1 MLTTLRSLFTLRR
14 DERWLALVL
23 LAPLVALQAL
33 MVYKF
38 SCLFAHPTDASWVQF
53 MRNFRMSG
61 FDPTTYAVVLHWYQG
76 YDILRHPLL
85 ALFVWPLSMLNA
97 GLSALMGTNCVQLV
111 VGVVLIASAFYALL
125 WLWRTLR
132 FVVGVGR
139 CTAWLLTLLF
149 MGFGMIA
156 VTVCVPDHFCLSLT
170 LLSLTLYVSGL
181 KLKQGTRYSAWQAI
195 VLFVLTA
202 GVTLSN
208 GIIVLLA
215 IAITN
220 GRAAFRPHFFLGA
233 LVLPACLMLAAGMG
247 QRMMQQR
254 KVSLSAPVAQQM
266 KWTRHDVSRADVLI
280 ENFLGE
286 SLQLHRRHILGDVL
300 SGRPIIVRYSWTAQ
314 YVAEAIIVLLALA
327 GAWVGRRQR
336 FQWLLMAVLGFNVL
350 LHIVLGFAIDEV
362 HIMAAHWALVLPLSM
377 GWLLRSDLWQGSTE
391 GRCRAMLWR
400 FKALQGAGVLLL
412 VVLVAYL
419 WMYHG
424 TLLYRYLTR
433 PLVA

>member
-1 MLTTLRSLFTLRR
+1 MLQTLRSLSTLRR
-14 DERWLALVL
+14 DERWLALVIL
-23 LAPLVALQAL
+23 LPLVALQAL
-33 MVYKF
+33 MLYKF
-38 SCLFAHPTDASWVQF
+38 SCLFAHPTDASWGQF

-85 ALFVWPLSMLNA
+85 AFFVWPLSVLNM
-97 GLSALMGTNCVQLV
+97 GLSAIVGTNCVQLI
-111 VGVVLIASAFYALL
+111 VGLVLIVSAFYALL

-156 VTVCVPDHFCLSLT
+156 VAMCVPDHFCLSLP
-170 LLSLTLYVSGL
+170 LLSLTLYVSGM
-181 KLKQGTRYSAWQAI
+181 KMKRGARYSAWQAI
-195 VLFVLTA
+195 VLFTLTA

-208 GIIVLLA
+208 GIVVLLA
-215 IAITN
+215 VALTN
-220 GRAAFRPHFFLGA
+220 GRAAFRPRFFLCA
-233 LVLPACLMLAAGMG
+233 LVLPALLMLAVGMG
-247 QRMMQQR
+247 ERMLQQS
-254 KVSLSAPVAQQM
+254 KASISAPVAQQM
-266 KWTRHDVSRADVLI
+266 KWTRQDVSRADVLV

-300 SGRPIIVRYSWTAQ
+300 SGRPIIVRYSWAAQ
-314 YVAEAIIVLLALA
+314 YVAEAVIVLLAVA

-336 FQWLLMAVLGFNVL
+336 FQWLLMGVLGFNVL
-350 LHIVLGFAIDEV
+350 LHMVLGFAIDEV

-377 GWLLRSDLWQGSTE
+377 GWLLISDLWQGSTE
-391 GRCRAMLWR
+391 TCRPTARWG
-400 FKALQGAGVLLL
+400 FKALVGVVL
-412 VVLVAYL
+412 VLVAYL

-424 TLLYRYLTR
+424 TLLYRYLTW
-433 PLVA
+433 PLVG

>member
-33 MVYKF
+33 MLHKF
-38 SCLFAHPTDASWVQF
+38 SCLFAHPTDASWMQF
-53 MRNFRMSG
+53 MHNFRMSG

-156 VTVCVPDHFCLSLT
+156 VTVCVPDHFCLSLP

-208 GIIVLLA
+208 GIVVLLA

-220 GRAAFRPHFFLGA
+220 GRAVFRPRFFFGA

-254 KVSLSAPVAQQM
+254 KVSLSGTRGAANEVDTPRCEPCRCADRKLLGRESAAAPPPY
-266 KWTRHDVSRADVLI
+266 L
-280 ENFLGE
+280 
-286 SLQLHRRHILGDVL
+286 
-300 SGRPIIVRYSWTAQ
+300 
-314 YVAEAIIVLLALA
+314 
-327 GAWVGRRQR
+327 GRR
-336 FQWLLMAVLGFNVL
+336 AVGPPHHCALFVDGTVCGRSRHRALGP
-350 LHIVLGFAIDEV
+350 GGR
-362 HIMAAHWALVLPLSM
+362 M
-377 GWLLRSDLWQGSTE
+377 G
-391 GRCRAMLWR
+391 
-400 FKALQGAGVLLL
+400 GA
-412 VVLVAYL
+412 
-419 WMYHG
+419 
-424 TLLYRYLTR
+424 
-433 PLVA
+433 

>member
-1 MLTTLRSLFTLRR
+1 MLRTLRSLFTLRR

-23 LAPLVALQAL
+23 LVPLVALQAL
-33 MVYKF
+33 MLYKF

-149 MGFGMIA
+149 MGFGMIVVA
-156 VTVCVPDHFCLSLT
+156 MCVPDHFCLSLP
-170 LLSLTLYVSGL
+170 LLSLTLYVSGM
-181 KLKQGTRYSAWQAI
+181 KLKRGTRYSAWQAI

-208 GIIVLLA
+208 GIVVLLA
-215 IAITN
+215 VALTN
-220 GRAAFRPHFFLGA
+220 GRAAFRPRFFLGA
-233 LVLPACLMLAAGMG
+233 LVLPALLMLAVGMG
-247 QRMMQQR
+247 ERMLQQS
-254 KVSLSAPVAQQM
+254 KASISAPVAQQM
-266 KWTRHDVSRADVLI
+266 KWTRQDVSRADVLV

-286 SLQLHRRHILGDVL
+286 SLQLHRRYILGDVL
-300 SGRPIIVRYSWTAQ
+300 SGRPIIVRYSWAAQ
-314 YVAEAIIVLLALA
+314 YVAEAVIVLLALA

-350 LHIVLGFAIDEV
+350 LHMVLGFAIDEV
-362 HIMAAHWALVLPLSM
+362 HIMAAHWALVLPLLM
-377 GWLLRSDLWQGSTE
+377 GWLLRADLWQGSQE
-391 GRCRAMLWR
+391 GCRPAPRWA
-400 FKALQGAGVLLL
+400 FGALVGVVL
-412 VVLVAYL
+412 VLVAYL

-424 TLLYRYLTR
+424 TLLYRYLTW
-433 PLVA
+433 PLVG

>member
-14 DERWLALVL
+14 DERWLALVIL
-23 LAPLVALQAL
+23 LPLVALQAL
-33 MVYKF
+33 MLYKF

-85 ALFVWPLSMLNA
+85 AFFVWPLSVLNM
-97 GLSALMGTNCVQLV
+97 GLSAIVGTNCVQLI
-111 VGVVLIASAFYALL
+111 VGLVLIVSAFYALL

-156 VTVCVPDHFCLSLT
+156 VAMCVPDHFCLSLP
-170 LLSLTLYVSGL
+170 LLSLTLYVSGM
-181 KLKQGTRYSAWQAI
+181 KMKRGTRYSAWQAI
-195 VLFVLTA
+195 VLFALTA

-208 GIIVLLA
+208 GIVVLLA
-215 IAITN
+215 VALTN
-220 GRAAFRPHFFLGA
+220 GRAAFRPRFFLGA
-233 LVLPACLMLAAGMG
+233 LVLPALLMLAVGMG
-247 QRMMQQR
+247 ERMLQQS
-254 KVSLSAPVAQQM
+254 KASISAPVAQQM
-266 KWTRHDVSRADVLI
+266 KWTRQDVSRADVLV

-300 SGRPIIVRYSWTAQ
+300 SGRPIIVRYSWAAQ
-314 YVAEAIIVLLALA
+314 YVAEAIIVLLALV
-327 GAWVGRRQR
+327 GAWMGRRQR
-336 FQWLLMAVLGFNVL
+336 FQWLLMGVLGFNVL
-350 LHIVLGFAIDEV
+350 LHMVLGFAIDEV
-362 HIMAAHWALVLPLSM
+362 HIMAAHWALVLPLLM
-377 GWLLRSDLWQGSTE
+377 GWLLRADLWQGSKET
-391 GRCRAMLWR
+391 CRPAPRWGFR
-400 FKALQGAGVLLL
+400 ALVGVVL
-412 VVLVAYL
+412 VLVAYL

-424 TLLYRYLTR
+424 TLLYRYLTW
-433 PLVA
+433 PLVG

>member
-1 MLTTLRSLFTLRR
+1 MLRTLRSLFTLRR
-14 DERWLALVL
+14 DERWLALVIL
-23 LAPLVALQAL
+23 LPLVALQAL
-33 MVYKF
+33 MLYKF

-85 ALFVWPLSMLNA
+85 AFFVWPLSVLNR
-97 GLSALMGTNCVQLV
+97 GLSAIVGTNCVQLI
-111 VGVVLIASAFYALL
+111 VGLVLIVSAFYALL

-156 VTVCVPDHFCLSLT
+156 VAMCVPDHFCLSLP
-170 LLSLTLYVSGL
+170 LLSLTLYVSGM
-181 KLKQGTRYSAWQAI
+181 KLKRGTRYSAWQAI
-195 VLFVLTA
+195 VLFALTA

-208 GIIVLLA
+208 GIVVLLA
-215 IAITN
+215 VALTN
-220 GRAAFRPHFFLGA
+220 GCAAFRPRFFLGA
-233 LVLPACLMLAAGMG
+233 LVLPALLMLAVGMG
-247 QRMMQQR
+247 ERMLQQS
-254 KVSLSAPVAQQM
+254 KASISAPVAQQM
-266 KWTRHDVSRADVLI
+266 KWTRQDVSRADVLV

-300 SGRPIIVRYSWTAQ
+300 SGRPIIVRYSWAAQ
-314 YVAEAIIVLLALA
+314 YVAEAIIVLLAVV
-327 GAWVGRRQR
+327 GAWMGRRQR

-350 LHIVLGFAIDEV
+350 LHMVLGFAIDEV

-377 GWLLRSDLWQGSTE
+377 GWLLRADLCRGSKE
-391 GRCRAMLWR
+391 GCRPAARWG
-400 FKALQGAGVLLL
+400 FKALVGVVL
-412 VVLVAYL
+412 VLVAYL

-424 TLLYRYLTR
+424 TLLYRYLTW
-433 PLVA
+433 PLVG

>member
-1 MLTTLRSLFTLRR
+1 MLRTLRSLFTLRR
-14 DERWLALVL
+14 DERWLALVIL
-23 LAPLVALQAL
+23 LPLVALQAL
-33 MVYKF
+33 MLYKF

-85 ALFVWPLSMLNA
+85 AFFVWPLSVLNR
-97 GLSALMGTNCVQLV
+97 GLSAIVGTNCVQLI
-111 VGVVLIASAFYALL
+111 VGLVLIASAFYALL

-156 VTVCVPDHFCLSLT
+156 VAMCVPDHFCLSLP
-170 LLSLTLYVSGL
+170 LLSLTLYVSGM
-181 KLKQGTRYSAWQAI
+181 KLKRGTRYSAWQAI
-195 VLFVLTA
+195 VLFALTA

-208 GIIVLLA
+208 GIVVLLA
-215 IAITN
+215 VALTN
-220 GRAAFRPHFFLGA
+220 GRAAFRPRFFLGA
-233 LVLPACLMLAAGMG
+233 LVLPALLMLTVGMG
-247 QRMMQQR
+247 ERMLQQS
-254 KVSLSAPVAQQM
+254 KASISAPVAQQM
-266 KWTRHDVSRADVLI
+266 KWTRQDVSRADVLV

-300 SGRPIIVRYSWTAQ
+300 SGRPIIVRYSWAAQ
-314 YVAEAIIVLLALA
+314 YVAEAIIVLLAVV
-327 GAWVGRRQR
+327 GAWMGRRQR
-336 FQWLLMAVLGFNVL
+336 FQWLLMGVLGFNVL
-350 LHIVLGFAIDEV
+350 LHMVLGFAIDEV

-377 GWLLRSDLWQGSTE
+377 GWLLRSDLWRGSEE
-391 GRCRAMLWR
+391 GCRPAARWG
-400 FKALQGAGVLLL
+400 FKALVGVVL
-412 VVLVAYL
+412 VLVAYL

-424 TLLYRYLTR
+424 TLLYRYLTW
-433 PLVA
+433 PLVG

>member
-1 MLTTLRSLFTLRR
+1 MLRTLRSLFTLRR
-14 DERWLALVL
+14 DERWLALVIL
-23 LAPLVALQAL
+23 LPLVALQAL
-33 MVYKF
+33 MLYKF

-85 ALFVWPLSMLNA
+85 AFFVWPLSVLNR
-97 GLSALMGTNCVQLV
+97 GLSAIVGTNCVQLI
-111 VGVVLIASAFYALL
+111 VGLVLIVSAFYALV

-156 VTVCVPDHFCLSLT
+156 VAMCVPDHFCLSLP

-181 KLKQGTRYSAWQAI
+181 KLKQGTRYSVWQAI
-195 VLFVLTA
+195 VLFVVTA

-208 GIIVLLA
+208 GIIVLLVVA
-215 IAITN
+215 LTN
-220 GRAAFRPHFFLGA
+220 GRTAFRPRFFLGA
-233 LVLPACLMLAAGMG
+233 LVLPALLMLAVGMG
-247 QRMMQQR
+247 ERMLQQS
-254 KVSLSAPVAQQM
+254 KASISAPVAQQM
-266 KWTRHDVSRADVLI
+266 KWTRQDVSRADVLV

-300 SGRPIIVRYSWTAQ
+300 SGRPIIVRYSWAAQ
-314 YVAEAIIVLLALA
+314 YVAEAIIVLLAVA
-327 GAWVGRRQR
+327 GAWMGRRQR
-336 FQWLLMAVLGFNVL
+336 FQWLLLGVLGFNVL
-350 LHIVLGFAIDEV
+350 LHMVLGFAIDEV
-362 HIMAAHWALVLPLSM
+362 HIMAAHWALVLPLLM
-377 GWLLRSDLWQGSTE
+377 GWLLRADLWQGSPE
-391 GRCRAMLWR
+391 ACCPAPRWAFRALV
-400 FKALQGAGVLLL
+400 GVVL
-412 VVLVAYL
+412 VLVAYL

-424 TLLYRYLTR
+424 TLLYRYLTW
-433 PLVA
+433 PLVG

>member
-1 MLTTLRSLFTLRR
+1 MLRTLRSLFTLRR
-14 DERWLALVL
+14 DERWLALVIL
-23 LAPLVALQAL
+23 LPLVALQAL
-33 MVYKF
+33 MLYKF

-85 ALFVWPLSMLNA
+85 AFFVWPLSVLNR
-97 GLSALMGTNCVQLV
+97 GLSAIVGTNCVQLI
-111 VGVVLIASAFYALL
+111 VGLVLIVSAFYALV

-156 VTVCVPDHFCLSLT
+156 VAMCVPDHFCLSLP

-181 KLKQGTRYSAWQAI
+181 KLKQGTRYSVWQAI
-195 VLFVLTA
+195 VLFVVTA

-208 GIIVLLA
+208 GIIVLLVVA
-215 IAITN
+215 LTN
-220 GRAAFRPHFFLGA
+220 GRTAFRPRFFLGA
-233 LVLPACLMLAAGMG
+233 LVLPALLMLAVGMG
-247 QRMMQQR
+247 ERMLQQS
-254 KVSLSAPVAQQM
+254 KASISAPVAQQM
-266 KWTRHDVSRADVLI
+266 KWTRQDVSRADVLV

-300 SGRPIIVRYSWTAQ
+300 SGRPIIVRYSWAAQ
-314 YVAEAIIVLLALA
+314 YVAEAIIVLLAVA
-327 GAWVGRRQR
+327 GAWMGRRQR
-336 FQWLLMAVLGFNVL
+336 FQWLLLGVLGFNVL
-350 LHIVLGFAIDEV
+350 LHMVLGFAIDEV

-377 GWLLRSDLWQGSTE
+377 GWLLRTDLWQGSTE
-391 GRCRAMLWR
+391 TCCPAPRWAFRALV
-400 FKALQGAGVLLL
+400 G
-412 VVLVAYL
+412 VVLVLVVYL

-424 TLLYRYLTR
+424 TLLYRYLTW
-433 PLVA
+433 PLVG

>member
-125 WLWRTLR
+125 WL
-132 FVVGVGR
+132 
-139 CTAWLLTLLF
+139 F

-156 VTVCVPDHFCLSLT
+156 VTVCVPDHFCLSLP

-220 GRAAFRPHFFLGA
+220 GRAAFRPHFFLGV

-314 YVAEAIIVLLALA
+314 YVAEAVIVLLALA

-391 GRCRAMLWR
+391 GRCPATLWR
-400 FKALQGAGVLLL
+400 FKALQGAGVLL

-424 TLLYRYLTR
+424 TLLYRYLTW

>member
-1 MLTTLRSLFTLRR
+1 MLRTLRSLFILRR
-14 DERWLALVL
+14 DERWLALVIL
-23 LAPLVALQAL
+23 LPLVALQAL
-33 MVYKF
+33 MLYKF

-85 ALFVWPLSMLNA
+85 AFFVWPLSVLNR
-97 GLSALMGTNCVQLV
+97 GLSAIVGTNCVQLI
-111 VGVVLIASAFYALL
+111 VGMVLIVSAFYALL

-156 VTVCVPDHFCLSLT
+156 VAMCVPDHFCLSLP

-181 KLKQGTRYSAWQAI
+181 KLKRGTRYSAWQAI
-195 VLFVLTA
+195 VLFALTA

-208 GIIVLLA
+208 GIVVLLA
-215 IAITN
+215 VALTN
-220 GRAAFRPHFFLGA
+220 GCAAFRPRFLLGA
-233 LVLPACLMLAAGMG
+233 LVLPALLMLAVGMG
-247 QRMMQQR
+247 ERMLQQS
-254 KVSLSAPVAQQM
+254 KASISAPVAQQM
-266 KWTRHDVSRADVLI
+266 KWTRQDVSRADVLV

-300 SGRPIIVRYSWTAQ
+300 SGRPIIVRYSWAAQ
-314 YVAEAIIVLLALA
+314 YVAEAIIVLLAVA
-327 GAWVGRRQR
+327 GAWMGRRQR
-336 FQWLLMAVLGFNVL
+336 FQWLLMGVLGFNVL
-350 LHIVLGFAIDEV
+350 LHMVLGFAIDEV

-377 GWLLRSDLWQGSTE
+377 GWLLRSDLRRGSKE
-391 GRCRAMLWR
+391 GCRPAPRWA
-400 FKALQGAGVLLL
+400 FGALVG
-412 VVLVAYL
+412 VVLVLVVYL
-419 WMYHG
+419 WIYHG
-424 TLLYRYLTR
+424 TLLYRYLTW
-433 PLVA
+433 PLVG